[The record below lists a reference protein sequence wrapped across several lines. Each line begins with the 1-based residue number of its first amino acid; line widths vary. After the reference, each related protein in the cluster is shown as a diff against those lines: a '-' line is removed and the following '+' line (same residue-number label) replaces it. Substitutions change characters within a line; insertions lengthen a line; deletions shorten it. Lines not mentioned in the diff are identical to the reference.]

1 MKVKISYFFFL
12 KNNYDLKIGYH
23 SRFNPECNTERGF
36 IDSLSINSTGLFTII
51 SDNFSLNLIKL
62 TLLCMPSVLHFSK
75 VRYLCIERPCLLLQ
89 KRVLW
94 SLKDICMIV
103 NLNLDEFALSHPM
116 GSRWP
121 YFILPIHIW
130 YLLPCSI

>member
-1 MKVKISYFFFL
+1 MGPNPGYLFRPVPFKISSTL
-12 KNNYDLKIGYH
+12 KQNKTTIFHHIGQFQPQPH
-23 SRFNPECNTERGF
+23 N
-36 IDSLSINSTGLFTII
+36 
-51 SDNFSLNLIKL
+51 L

-89 KRVLW
+89 KRVLR

-103 NLNLDEFALSHPM
+103 NLNINEFALSHPM

-121 YFILPIHIW
+121 HFMLPIHICYPVVFSIYPYFETE
-130 YLLPCSI
+130 YLNIS